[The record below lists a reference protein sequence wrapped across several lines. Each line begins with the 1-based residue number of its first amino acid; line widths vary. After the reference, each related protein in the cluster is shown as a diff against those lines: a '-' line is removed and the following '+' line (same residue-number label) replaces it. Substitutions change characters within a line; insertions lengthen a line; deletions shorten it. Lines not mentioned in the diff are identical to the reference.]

1 MKSEKFPGNSGSL
14 YIERTF
20 HREGPPVVYVVCYKG
35 SAQLH
40 TDPKSILKRLKFGKG
55 TPGRVM
61 LDEFLGTAPAK
72 EADPQENTKMIT

>member
-20 HREGPPVVYVVCYKG
+20 HREGVPVVYVVCYKG

-40 TDPKSILKRLKFGKG
+40 IEPKSILKRLKFGRG
-55 TPGRVM
+55 TPSRQA
-61 LDEFLGTAPAK
+61 LEEFLGIEGPK
-72 EADPQENTKMIT
+72 KADPQENTKMIT